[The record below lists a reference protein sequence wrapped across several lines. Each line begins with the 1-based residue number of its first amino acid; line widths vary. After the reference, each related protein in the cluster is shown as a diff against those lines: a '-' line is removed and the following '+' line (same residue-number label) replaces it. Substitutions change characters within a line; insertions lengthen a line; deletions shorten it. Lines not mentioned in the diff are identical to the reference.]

1 MSDAA
6 TADPDAERSLLDAA
20 PEESLA
26 ELRNR
31 AERVKAA
38 ARSAE
43 DEAAREERIRRSR
56 SLRRSVAAD
65 GAHELHARGTASDI
79 AAFWSRLQPFLDAE
93 FKRARTEDRRES
105 VDAYVRRIMVNENN
119 SLWRRGWRRR
129 ETATDAVPE
138 TVPVHDRYDEGTGA
152 AVWAVVQTL
161 PRKARAVVVLR
172 YYEQLTEAETAEVLG
187 ISVGTVKSQC
197 SRALASL
204 RERIGEEA
212 R

>member
-1 MSDAA
+1 MAVDRDADF
-6 TADPDAERSLLDAA
+6 TAYLEARQARLLRTAYLLTGDQHQAEDLLQT
-20 PEESLA
+20 SLA
-26 ELRNR
+26 KLYL
-31 AERVKAA
+31 AWDRV
-38 ARSAE
+38 R
-43 DEAAREERIRRSR
+43 D
-56 SLRRSVAAD
+56 
-65 GAHELHARGTASDI
+65 
-79 AAFWSRLQPFLDAE
+79 
-93 FKRARTEDRRES
+93 RES

-129 ETATDAVPE
+129 ELTTDVVPE
-138 TVPVHDRYDEGTGA
+138 TAAFHDSYDEGTGA

-197 SRALASL
+197 SRALATL